1 MGNKHYNYNSLEAV
15 TQGLVGGEPARSLNP
30 FRLAKTT
37 LFFILLS
44 ANINAQELRLESL
57 KYDGIVYTTND
68 IVEIS
73 SKCQLGFCQKKVDET
88 KDGVVWMV
96 LPECN
101 GGKAELSNQKYK

>member
-1 MGNKHYNYNSLEAV
+1 MGNKHYNKDILEAV
-15 TQGLVGGEPARSLNP
+15 TQGEVGGEPARSLDP

-37 LFFILLS
+37 LLLLLLVS
-44 ANINAQELRLESL
+44 NIYAQELND
-57 KYDGIVYTTND
+57 YIIYTTNN

-73 SKCQLGFCQKKVDET
+73 SNCQLGFCKKKVEET

-101 GGKAELSNQKYK
+101 EGKAELSNQKLK